1 MHHLFGYCPT
11 IEQYHHEL
19 CHASGAFYSSG
30 FSEATTLSVDGY
42 GDNSSGCHVYFK
54 EGNQLLLLTS
64 L

>member
-19 CHASGAFYSSG
+19 CHAPGAFYSSG
-30 FSEATTLSVDGY
+30 FSEATTLSVD
-42 GDNSSGCHVYFK
+42 DMVIILLDVMFTSRKVD
-54 EGNQLLLLTS
+54 QLLLLTS